1 MIPRSLRLLWLGAS
15 CIASSALAQQQATS
29 DFHALGHAILREL
42 IETNTTASVGNT
54 TTAAEQLQVRFNMA
68 GFAPEDDQVIGPT
81 VKNRNLI
88 VRYRGSGA
96 HKPVLLIAH
105 LDVVEAKR
113 EDWTFDPFVLT
124 EKDGYYYG
132 RGTQDQK
139 GGAAMLVT
147 ALLRL
152 KQEKFVPDRDLIL
165 ALTAGE
171 EGGSSYNGV
180 QWLLANKKALID
192 AEYVINVDAG
202 GGELE
207 NGKHTLFDVQAA
219 EKVYH
224 SVSLTVKNPGGHS
237 SLPRKDNAIY
247 ALAKALERVG
257 AYESPAE
264 PNDVVKKYFS
274 QAASTVA
281 PQVAADMRAV
291 SAGTATPAAIARLST
306 TPLYNAL
313 LRTTCVATM
322 LNGGHAP
329 NALPQTATAT
339 VNCRMLP
346 GENPS
351 TVEAALVRA
360 INDTSVHLAPIDT
373 AQPSPASP
381 LRPDVFAAVEAS
393 VKAVWG
399 NVPVVPIMETGAT
412 DGLYLRNAGIPVYG
426 FSGLFIATNDVRA
439 HGKDERILV
448 TAFDDGLDFTYDFL
462 KRIAR

>member
-1 MIPRSLRLLWLGAS
+1 MTSTRFASLAV
-15 CIASSALAQQQATS
+15 AVAFAATPVVAQQPPS
-29 DFHALGHAILREL
+29 SNFHQLGHAILREL
-42 IETNTTASVGNT
+42 IETNTTASAGNT
-54 TTAAEQLQVRFNMA
+54 TTAAEQLQVRFKDA

-81 VKNRNLI
+81 VKNRNLV

-113 EDWTFDPFVLT
+113 EDWTIDPFVLT
-124 EKDGYYYG
+124 ERDGYFYG

-139 GGAAMLVT
+139 GGAAMLVS

-171 EGGSSYNGV
+171 EGGMPYNGV
-180 QWLLANKKALID
+180 QWLIANKKSLID

-224 SVSLTVKNPGGHS
+224 SVSLTAKNPGGHS

-247 ALAKALERVG
+247 ALARALDHVS
-257 AYESPAE
+257 AYEFPAK
-264 PNDVVKKYFS
+264 PNDVVKKYFA

-281 PQVAADMRAV
+281 PQVGADMRAV
-291 SAGTATPAAIARLST
+291 AAGTATPAAIARLSA

-329 NALPQTATAT
+329 NALPQSATAT

-346 GENPS
+346 GDDPS
-351 TVEAALVRA
+351 AVEHALVRA
-360 INDTSVHLAPIDT
+360 IADTSVHLAPIDT
-373 AQPSPASP
+373 AVPSPASP
-381 LRPDVFAAVEAS
+381 LRPDVFSAVEAS

-412 DGLYLRNAGIPVYG
+412 DGLFLRNAGVPVYG